1 MDFSKFVRLY
11 ESTALELY
19 KSTVEAFP
27 RTTRRQNSIDMIKII
42 EMSYLPYLGMRTL
55 FVKGLAKNIENQREY
70 KTILLFKNVV
80 YSKSEGRNTVKFIG
94 SDRKKYLIETLNA
107 DKHDVLVRCDCP
119 DFFWRFNHYNSLDG
133 SLHGRKRRKY
143 ESKKTGRSVNE
154 SKAPGLCKHLIK
166 TIKAVTDS
174 KIMEE

>member
-1 MDFSKFVRLY
+1 MDFIEFVKLD

-55 FVKGLAKNIENQREY
+55 FVKSLAKNIENQKEY
-70 KTILLFKNVV
+70 KTVLLFKNVI
-80 YSKSEGRNTVKFIG
+80 YPESKNKKTVKFIA
-94 SDRKKYLIETLNA
+94 SDRKKYMVETLNVNEN
-107 DKHDVLVRCDCP
+107 DVLVRCDCP
-119 DFFWRFNHYNSLDG
+119 DFFWRFNYYNSLDG
-133 SLHGRKRRKY
+133 SLHGIKRRKY
-143 ESKKTGRSVNE
+143 ESKGTGRSANE

-166 TIKAVTDS
+166 TIRAVVDS
-174 KIMEE
+174 KIMEG